1 MAIDLKEAVSVR
13 FSWASIA
20 FKSIL
25 DIYIHSAMSTER
37 EYDVILLG
45 ATGYTG
51 KLTAQYIFKSL
62 PLDLK
67 WAIAGRN
74 KQKLQE
80 VAESLGPLHLSRQ
93 AVGRLWTPAF
103 HPSLQCLISC
113 LDTLVVS
120 LNEKELDSLAK
131 RTRLVISTVG
141 PFQLYGSD
149 TFAACARNSTHYLD
163 W

>member
-1 MAIDLKEAVSVR
+1 
-13 FSWASIA
+13 
-20 FKSIL
+20 
-25 DIYIHSAMSTER
+25 MSTER
-37 EYDVILLG
+37 EYDLILLG

-51 KLTAQYIFKSL
+51 KLTAQYVFKSL

-74 KQKLQE
+74 KQKIEE
-80 VAESLGPLHLSRQ
+80 VANSLKPLHPSRP
-93 AVGRLWTPAF
+93 AVGRLWTPSF
-103 HPSLQCLISC
+103 LPSLQCLILC
-113 LDTLVVS
+113 LETLVMN
-120 LNEKELDSLAK
+120 LNEKELDALAK

-149 TFAACARNSTHYLD
+149 TFAACAKNSTHYLD

>member
-1 MAIDLKEAVSVR
+1 
-13 FSWASIA
+13 
-20 FKSIL
+20 
-25 DIYIHSAMSTER
+25 MSTER
-37 EYDVILLG
+37 EYDLILLG

-51 KLTAQYIFKSL
+51 KLTARYIFKSL

-80 VAESLGPLHLSRQ
+80 VANSLKPLNPLRQ
-93 AVGRLWTPAF
+93 PVGKLWTPSF
-103 HPSLQCLISC
+103 LPSLQCLISC
-113 LDTLVVS
+113 LETLVVN

>member
-1 MAIDLKEAVSVR
+1 
-13 FSWASIA
+13 
-20 FKSIL
+20 
-25 DIYIHSAMSTER
+25 MSTER
-37 EYDVILLG
+37 EYDLILLG

-51 KLTAQYIFKSL
+51 KLTAQYVFKSL

-74 KQKLQE
+74 KQKLEE
-80 VAESLGPLHLSRQ
+80 VADSLKPLHPSRP
-93 AVGRLWTPAF
+93 AVGRLWTSSF
-103 HPSLQCLISC
+103 FPSLQCLILC
-113 LDTLVVS
+113 LETLVMN
-120 LNEKELDSLAK
+120 LNEKELDALAK

-149 TFAACARNSTHYLD
+149 TFAACAKNSTHYLD